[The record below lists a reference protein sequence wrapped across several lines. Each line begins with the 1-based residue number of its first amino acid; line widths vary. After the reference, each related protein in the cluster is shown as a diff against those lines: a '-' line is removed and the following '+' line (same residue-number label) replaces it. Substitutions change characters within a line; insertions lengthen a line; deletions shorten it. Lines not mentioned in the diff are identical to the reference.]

1 MVARSSP
8 VESMDELQVI
18 RLAREGDQDAF
29 EELVRLK
36 RDKVYWV
43 AYQVVGREEDAR
55 DISQMVFLRV
65 WRSFDKY
72 DEKYA
77 FNTWLHTIT
86 VRMAIDFLRRQGRK
100 QAITDEFDE
109 TLPGSRADGRASG
122 LPDQDRGLQTGE
134 IQRVFNKLARYLTER
149 QRSIF
154 ILREF
159 EGLSMK
165 EIAGI
170 VGCRE
175 STVRNHMFQ
184 ARAMLR
190 EKLKRHFPEYLP
202 RESGQDGEGS
212 TR

>member
-1 MVARSSP
+1 
-8 VESMDELQVI
+8 MDELQVI
-18 RLAREGDQDAF
+18 RQAREGDQEAF

-36 RDKVYWV
+36 RDKVFWV

-55 DISQMVFLRV
+55 DISQNVFLRV
-65 WRSFDKY
+65 WRSLDKY
-72 DEKYA
+72 DENYA

-86 VRMAIDFLRRQGRK
+86 VRLAIDFIRRQGRK
-100 QAITDEFDE
+100 QALTDEFDE
-109 TLPGSRADGRASG
+109 TQPGSAAGARSPE
-122 LPDQDRGLQTGE
+122 LPEQERQLQTEE
-134 IQRVFNKLARYLTER
+134 IQRIFNKLARYLTER

-154 ILREF
+154 VLREF
-159 EGLSMK
+159 QGLSMK

-184 ARAMLR
+184 ARSVLR
-190 EKLKRHFPEYLP
+190 DKLKRHFPEYLP
-202 RESGQDGEGS
+202 REEGPEGGQGS

>member
-1 MVARSSP
+1 
-8 VESMDELQVI
+8 MDELQVI

-36 RDKVYWV
+36 RDKVFWV
-43 AYQVVGREEDAR
+43 AFQVVGREEDAR

-86 VRMAIDFLRRQGRK
+86 VRLAIDFLRRQGRK
-100 QAITDEFDE
+100 QALTDEFDE
-109 TLPGSRADGRASG
+109 TLPGAVAGGRSPD
-122 LPDQDRGLQTGE
+122 LPDQDRQLQIDE
-134 IQRVFNKLARYLTER
+134 IQRIFNKLARYLTER

-154 ILREF
+154 VLREF
-159 EGLSMK
+159 QGLSMK

-184 ARAMLR
+184 ARTVLR

-202 RESGQDGEGS
+202 REAGPEGGDGRS
-212 TR
+212 R

>member
-1 MVARSSP
+1 
-8 VESMDELQVI
+8 MDELQVI
-18 RLAREGDQDAF
+18 RLARAGDQDAF

-36 RDKVYWV
+36 RDKVFWV

-55 DISQMVFLRV
+55 DISQNVFLRI
-65 WRSFDKY
+65 WRSLDKY

-77 FNTWLHTIT
+77 FNTWVHTIT
-86 VRMAIDFLRRQGRK
+86 VRLAIDFLRRQGRK
-100 QAITDEFDE
+100 QSITDEFDE
-109 TLPGSRADGRASG
+109 TQPGTRADARPSV
-122 LPDQDRGLQTGE
+122 LPDQDQALQTGE
-134 IQRVFNKLARYLTER
+134 TQRVFNTLARYLTER

-154 ILREF
+154 VLREF
-159 EGLSMK
+159 QGLSMK

-184 ARAMLR
+184 ARTVLR

-202 RESGQDGEGS
+202 REPGPAGGEGS

>member
-1 MVARSSP
+1 
-8 VESMDELQVI
+8 MDELQVI
-18 RLAREGDQDAF
+18 RLARDGDQDAF

-36 RDKVYWV
+36 RDKVFWV
-43 AYQVVGREEDAR
+43 AYQVVGRDEDAR

-65 WRSFDKY
+65 WRSLDKY
-72 DEKYA
+72 DENYA

-86 VRMAIDFLRRQGRK
+86 VRLAIDFLRRQGRK
-100 QAITDEFDE
+100 QALTDEFDE
-109 TLPGSRADGRASG
+109 TQPRASAG
-122 LPDQDRGLQTGE
+122 GRSPDLPDQDRRLQAGE
-134 IQRVFNKLARYLTER
+134 IQRIFNKLARYLTER

-154 ILREF
+154 VLREF

-184 ARAMLR
+184 ARSVLR
-190 EKLKRHFPEYLP
+190 EKLKRHYPEYVP
-202 RESGQDGEGS
+202 RGARSEDGDGE

>member
-1 MVARSSP
+1 MAARSSL
-8 VESMDELQVI
+8 VGSMDEREVI
-18 RLAREGDQDAF
+18 RRAREGDQDAF

-65 WRSFDKY
+65 WKSLHRY
-72 DEKYA
+72 DENYA

-86 VRMAIDFLRRQGRK
+86 TRLAIDFLRRQGRK
-100 QAITDEFDE
+100 QALTDEFDE
-109 TLPGSRADGRASG
+109 TRPADQAAGPSPG
-122 LPDQDRGLQTGE
+122 LPDQNRHLEAGE
-134 IQRVFNKLARYLTER
+134 IQRVFNRLARYLTER

-154 ILREF
+154 VLREF
-159 EGLSMK
+159 QGLSMK
-165 EIAGI
+165 EIAKI

-184 ARAMLR
+184 ARTVLR

-202 RESGQDGEGS
+202 REAGPESGG
-212 TR
+212 

>member
-1 MVARSSP
+1 
-8 VESMDELQVI
+8 MDELQVI

-36 RDKVYWV
+36 RDKVFWV
-43 AYQVVGREEDAR
+43 AFQVVGREEDAR

-86 VRMAIDFLRRQGRK
+86 VRLAIDFLRRQGRK
-100 QAITDEFDE
+100 QALTDEFDE
-109 TLPGSRADGRASG
+109 TLPGTLAGGRAPD
-122 LPDQDRGLQTGE
+122 LPDQDRQLQIDE
-134 IQRVFNKLARYLTER
+134 IQRIFNKLARYLTER

-154 ILREF
+154 VLREF
-159 EGLSMK
+159 QGLNMK

-184 ARAMLR
+184 ARVVLR

-202 RESGQDGEGS
+202 RKAGPEGGEDRS
-212 TR
+212 R

>member
-1 MVARSSP
+1 
-8 VESMDELQVI
+8 MDELQVI

-36 RDKVYWV
+36 RDKVFWV
-43 AYQVVGREEDAR
+43 ALQVVGREEDAR

-86 VRMAIDFLRRQGRK
+86 VRLAIDFLRRQGRK
-100 QAITDEFDE
+100 QALTDEFDE
-109 TLPGSRADGRASG
+109 TLPGAPAGGRSPD
-122 LPDQDRGLQTGE
+122 LPDQDRQLQIDE
-134 IQRVFNKLARYLTER
+134 IQRIFNKLARYLT
-149 QRSIF
+149 
-154 ILREF
+154 
-159 EGLSMK
+159 
-165 EIAGI
+165 GI

-184 ARAMLR
+184 ARAVLR

-202 RESGQDGEGS
+202 RKAGPEGGEDRS
-212 TR
+212 R